1 MFFDQL
7 VTELSTTLS
16 VGALLFFAAVYLVV
30 TVRVFRSGADEL
42 DARARMALDPP
53 PPEAAGG
60 TRLDEGAGGHAA
72 ARA

>member
-16 VGALLFFAAVYLVV
+16 VASLLFFIGVYLVV
-30 TVRVFRSGADEL
+30 SVRAFRSGADEL

-53 PPEAAGG
+53 PPDAAQD
-60 TRLDEGAGGHAA
+60 RHAA
-72 ARA
+72 TQP